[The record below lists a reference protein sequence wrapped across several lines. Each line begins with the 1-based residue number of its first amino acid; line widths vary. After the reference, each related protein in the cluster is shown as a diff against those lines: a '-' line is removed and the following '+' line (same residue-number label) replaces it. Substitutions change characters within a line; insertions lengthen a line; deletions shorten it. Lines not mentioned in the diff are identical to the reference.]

1 MFWKKWFSDTKNEYR
16 PPAQTQ
22 EIELGDTISSSQR
35 NTEEIPLNDLRAVVV
50 TDVGRVRT
58 NNEDAGRFVRPSKI
72 DVRMTKGFLAI
83 VADGM
88 GGHAAGEVASLMAVE
103 TIAKSYYQQENTPEE
118 SLLSAFAKANKAIW
132 QAATRNIM
140 QKGMGTTCTAVAIC
154 QNQMYVGHVGDS
166 RLYLYKNTQL
176 TQLSTD
182 HTYVQEL
189 ISQGVIKQDEAEK
202 HPDRNV
208 LTRAMGTH
216 NKVEVDVFKVN
227 VLFENNDRLLL
238 CSDGLYDYFSQDELA
253 AFFTIPLLN
262 DAAQQMV
269 DAAKQRGGHDNITVL
284 LVEKVGN
291 DEFQASRP
299 TENVDVE

>member
-1 MFWKKWFSDTKNEYR
+1 
-16 PPAQTQ
+16 
-22 EIELGDTISSSQR
+22 
-35 NTEEIPLNDLRAVVV
+35 
-50 TDVGRVRT
+50 
-58 NNEDAGRFVRPSKI
+58 
-72 DVRMTKGFLAI
+72 
-83 VADGM
+83 
-88 GGHAAGEVASLMAVE
+88 
-103 TIAKSYYQQENTPEE
+103 
-118 SLLSAFAKANKAIW
+118 
-132 QAATRNIM
+132 
-140 QKGMGTTCTAVAIC
+140 
-154 QNQMYVGHVGDS
+154 
-166 RLYLYKNTQL
+166 
-176 TQLSTD
+176 
-182 HTYVQEL
+182 
-189 ISQGVIKQDEAEK
+189 
-202 HPDRNV
+202 
-208 LTRAMGTH
+208 MGTH